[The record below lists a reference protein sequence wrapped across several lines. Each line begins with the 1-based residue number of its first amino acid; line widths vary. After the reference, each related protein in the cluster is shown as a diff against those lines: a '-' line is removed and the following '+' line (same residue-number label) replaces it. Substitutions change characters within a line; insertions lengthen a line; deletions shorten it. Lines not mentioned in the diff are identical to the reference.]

1 MHSDN
6 TDKSYYDWQLSA
18 LDVERKDTH
27 FFFLLSISFLLAL
40 MAITSMV
47 ISLLNEFYDRP
58 WWPRPLFEQRFV
70 VWSTDGTRNGKTS
83 QASQLTTMD
92 VLGSM
97 EWQLGLNSRG
107 RHLAKAAGI
116 STSGDN
122 QWYMTA
128 QWRNRTD
135 EWSTEDGVMAILHI
149 ISGWQYDAEG
159 IRQKRLV

>member
-1 MHSDN
+1 MTSQYGRV
-6 TDKSYYDWQLSA
+6 SRYLGMA
-18 LDVERKDTH
+18 VRLAA
-27 FFFLLSISFLLAL
+27 AL
-40 MAITSMV
+40 MVNS
-47 ISLLNEFYDRP
+47 SLSNALSCDQP
-58 WWPRPLFEQRFV
+58 
-70 VWSTDGTRNGKTS
+70 T
-83 QASQLTTMD
+83 
-92 VLGSM
+92 
-97 EWQLGLNSRG
+97 EWQLGLDSRG

-159 IRQKRLV
+159 IRQKQLV

>member
-1 MHSDN
+1 MVNSSSSN
-6 TDKSYYDWQLSA
+6 ALSC
-18 LDVERKDTH
+18 DQPT
-27 FFFLLSISFLLAL
+27 
-40 MAITSMV
+40 
-47 ISLLNEFYDRP
+47 
-58 WWPRPLFEQRFV
+58 
-70 VWSTDGTRNGKTS
+70 
-83 QASQLTTMD
+83 
-92 VLGSM
+92 
-97 EWQLGLNSRG
+97 EWQLGLDSRG

>member
-1 MHSDN
+1 
-6 TDKSYYDWQLSA
+6 
-18 LDVERKDTH
+18 
-27 FFFLLSISFLLAL
+27 
-40 MAITSMV
+40 
-47 ISLLNEFYDRP
+47 
-58 WWPRPLFEQRFV
+58 
-70 VWSTDGTRNGKTS
+70 
-83 QASQLTTMD
+83 MD

-97 EWQLGLNSRG
+97 EWQLGLDSRG

-159 IRQKRLV
+159 IQQKRLVTGLQGSFDNFTGINNLIGLEWPVQGPSEDHWTLLGIIDLIGLEWPAHCRDHPRKIGLLDLRKAR